1 MNIEKL
7 LQAAMRS
14 PLGTLI
20 LICIFLYLLT
30 VILGMCG
37 CVAPRCVGPHA
48 QKSTPHADGPDTT
61 QKFDEHGHPNFGA

>member
-1 MNIEKL
+1 MNLEKL
-7 LQAAMRS
+7 ITAAMRS

-30 VILGMCG
+30 IILGLCG
-37 CVAPRCVGPHA
+37 CTTPRCGD
-48 QKSTPHADGPDTT
+48 PHADGPDTT